1 VTAPTAS
8 APAGRP
14 RALRAV
20 ALGLLVLA
28 VLASPW
34 WGRAALRRLA
44 YFQVRQVEV
53 RGLRYAEAEEIVGL
67 LRADTTHS
75 VWEEL
80 EPWERRVAAHPQVAA
95 VTVERRLPGTLVVL
109 VTERLPVAFVASREG
124 LQAVDSAGRA
134 LPIDPSRT
142 PVDVPV
148 IAAADTAVLRLLT
161 ELRSAAPAMYR
172 RVSEVR
178 REGKDEVLLRLPTVP
193 VRAML
198 EVTPGRLADL
208 ALVEADLARRGHR
221 VAELDLR
228 YRDQVIARL
237 P

>member
-1 VTAPTAS
+1 MTTPLTPPPSKRRRVLRTAAV
-8 APAGRP
+8 GV
-14 RALRAV
+14 V
-20 ALGLLVLA
+20 ALALIA
-28 VLASPW
+28 APW
-34 WGRAALRRLA
+34 WGPEVLRRLA
-44 YFQVRQVEV
+44 FFQVRQVEV
-53 RGLRYAEAEEIVGL
+53 RGLRYADASEIVEL

-80 EPWERRVAAHPQVAA
+80 DRWEERAAGHPQVAA

-109 VTERLPVAFVASREG
+109 VTERLPVAFVAGRQG
-124 LQAVDSAGRA
+124 LQAVDSAGQV
-134 LPIDPSRT
+134 LPIDPSLT

-148 IAAADTAVLRLLT
+148 IAAADTALLRLLT
-161 ELRSAAPAMYR
+161 ELRAAAPAMYR